1 MTRLLIAI
9 ALLALTAGSRADDE
23 GSFPGVERL
32 MSPDEFSETGL
43 DKLGPEERQA
53 LDKWLIRYTAWEA
66 PAMRANN
73 AEVQEVEK
81 AFELT
86 DTIKQPFNGW
96 SGKTYFYLENGQVW
110 QQRISGRYHYS
121 GDDTAVTFRKN
132 LLGFDVMELQATKKK
147 IGVKR
152 IK

>member
-9 ALLALTAGSRADDE
+9 TLLVLTAGPRADDT
-23 GSFPGVERL
+23 GSFPGVEKL
-32 MSPDEFSETGL
+32 MSPDEFSESGL

-73 AEVQEVEK
+73 KEVQEAEK
-81 AFELT
+81 AFELS
-86 DTIKQPFNGW
+86 DTIKQPFTGW
-96 SGKTYFYLENGQVW
+96 SGKTYFYLESGQVW

-121 GDDTAVTFRKN
+121 GDDTSVIFSKN
-132 LLGFDVMELQATKKK
+132 LLGFNTMELQATGKK